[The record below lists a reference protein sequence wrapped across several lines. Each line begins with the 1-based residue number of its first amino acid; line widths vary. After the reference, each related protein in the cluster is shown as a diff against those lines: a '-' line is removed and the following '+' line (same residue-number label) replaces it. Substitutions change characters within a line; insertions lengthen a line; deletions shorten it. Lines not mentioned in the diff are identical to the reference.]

1 MFRSV
6 QRESGFGVGSSLSLS
21 LRRIRFYG
29 APEPD
34 GIPTRDG
41 SLQRETEFEGG
52 PSRWRSR
59 HFDVPEQMALSQ
71 TTARSNERPI
81 LEKRHFT
88 GKVVLRMSRSRWC
101 HHEEWL
107 SPMRYRG

>member
-6 QRESGFGVGSSLSLS
+6 QRESGFGVGSSLS

-41 SLQRETEFEGG
+41 SLRRETEFEGG
-52 PSRWRSR
+52 PSRWRCR
-59 HFDVPEQMALSQ
+59 HFDVPEQTVLSQ
-71 TTARSNERPI
+71 ATANSNERPI
-81 LEKRHFT
+81 LEKKHLT
-88 GKVVLRMSRSRWC
+88 GKVVLRMSRSRW
-101 HHEEWL
+101 HHH
-107 SPMRYRG
+107 S